1 MHEHNMV
8 HLDIKPDNLLMKE
21 GEVKVADLGLCR
33 ITRIKRW
40 TDLDEGDSRYLA
52 KEVLNYSQGVDLKK
66 SDIYSLGMSIFQ
78 GAILED
84 LPNNGEEWLRIREQ
98 GINFKAIPHM
108 SHYSAEFQS
117 ILSSMLRVNWTE
129 RASCEELLGGKYFG
143 EQNNKRLSRFL
154 RGTGNSSRKMEGSL

>member
-1 MHEHNMV
+1 MLRQALIGLKCMHEHNMV

-52 KEVLNYSQGVDLKK
+52 REVLNYNQGVDLKK

-78 GAILED
+78 GALLED
-84 LPNNGEEWLRIREQ
+84 LPNNG
-98 GINFKAIPHM
+98 
-108 SHYSAEFQS
+108 
-117 ILSSMLRVNWTE
+117 
-129 RASCEELLGGKYFG
+129 
-143 EQNNKRLSRFL
+143 
-154 RGTGNSSRKMEGSL
+154 